1 MVATFAQLLAEG
13 ESADISGWD
22 FSWLSGRATE
32 ERPEWGYGELLA
44 ERLGRTESALDLQTG
59 DGALIA
65 GVAELPDHMVVTEGY
80 PPNLDKARAALE
92 PLGVWVV
99 EHDGQS
105 PLPVADEVFE
115 LVSSRHPITVPWAQI
130 ARVLQ
135 PGGCYL
141 AQHVGPASG
150 FELIEFFLGPQPQ
163 ARLARR
169 PAADVAAAREVG
181 LDVVDVRE
189 ARLRMEFRDVAAVVF
204 TLRKLI
210 WWVPDFSIERYAA
223 RLALLHNHIRRE
235 GAFVA
240 HSTRFLIEAFKPVG

>member
-1 MVATFAQLLAEG
+1 MATFAQLLAEG
-13 ESADISGWD
+13 ENADISGWD
-22 FSWLSGRATE
+22 FSWLTGRATE
-32 ERPEWGYGELLA
+32 ERPEWRYGELLA
-44 ERLGRTESALDLQTG
+44 DRLGRADSALDLQTG

-65 GVAELPDHMVVTEGY
+65 AVPELPDHMVVTEGY

-92 PLGVWVV
+92 PRGVWVV

-105 PLPVADEVFE
+105 PLPIADEVVE
-115 LVSSRHPITVPWAQI
+115 LVSSRHPVTVPWAQI
-130 ARVLQ
+130 VRVLQ

-163 ARLARR
+163 ARLARC
-169 PAADVAAAREVG
+169 PAAAVAAARAVG
-181 LDVVDVRE
+181 LDVVDLRE

-223 RLALLHNHIRRE
+223 RLALLHNQIRRE

-240 HSTRFLIEAFKPVG
+240 HSSRYLIEAFKPVG